1 MQRNRSLFAA
11 IAKHGMIAL
20 VNSRGLVYG
29 LLQSRR
35 SADDCVW
42 HGPSGQG
49 GSAFSDTAESARLPA
64 QRCDQEQAAARHQAR
79 FGAEASNGLLG
90 AVDAA
95 QGWAGG
101 DRGREDEK
109 STIFFV

>member
-1 MQRNRSLFAA
+1 
-11 IAKHGMIAL
+11 MIAL
-20 VNSRGLVYG
+20 VNRKGMVYG

-42 HGPSGQG
+42 HGPSGQRG
-49 GSAFSDTAESARLPA
+49 EAVSDTAQGARLPA
-64 QRCDQEQAAARHQAR
+64 QRCEQKQAAAGHQAR
-79 FGAEASNGLLG
+79 FGAQASYCLLG
-90 AVDAA
+90 AADVA
-95 QGWAGG
+95 QRWPGT

>member
-20 VNSRGLVYG
+20 VNRKGVVYG

-35 SADDCVW
+35 SANDCFW
-42 HGPSGQG
+42 HGPPGQG
-49 GSAFSDTAESARLPA
+49 GSAFSDTEPSARLPA
-64 QRCDQEQAAARHQAR
+64 QRCEQEQETAGHQAR
-79 FGAEASNGLLG
+79 FGAEASNGWLG
-90 AVDAA
+90 AADVA
-95 QGWAGG
+95 QRWVGSVRGG
-101 DRGREDEK
+101 EDEK